1 MNQKQKLFFFSVSGS
16 DNTANF
22 SWLKVSL
29 DPFPTSKLFRAR
41 VKNVVFRQGSQ
52 EQTAHGSLC
61 MLQISLRVA
70 AQRMP
75 KTRFQDVLQIFP
87 LNDRN

>member
-41 VKNVVFRQGSQ
+41 VKNVVLLSGANSPWISVHAPNQPQSCCSKD
-52 EQTAHGSLC
+52 AKD
-61 MLQISLRVA
+61 QISGCFA
-70 AQRMP
+70 NISSQ
-75 KTRFQDVLQIFP
+75 
-87 LNDRN
+87 